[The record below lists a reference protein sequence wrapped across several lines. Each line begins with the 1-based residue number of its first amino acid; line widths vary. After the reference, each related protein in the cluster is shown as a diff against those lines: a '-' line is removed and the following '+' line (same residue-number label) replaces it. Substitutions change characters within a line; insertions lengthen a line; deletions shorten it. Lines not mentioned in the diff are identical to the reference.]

1 MPMPTIVGS
10 VIGCIIGLAIIGFV
24 RAVEAK
30 HDLNAQR
37 TAAIKAGVAEYR
49 ITDPATGAT
58 EFRFVP
64 CECKEAAQ

>member
-1 MPMPTIVGS
+1 MKEEIA
-10 VIGCIIGLAIIGFV
+10 GLAYGALCGTVLGGCLMGIFGV
-24 RAVEAK
+24 SPLKSDA
-30 HDLNAQR
+30 L
-37 TAAIKAGVAEYR
+37 KAGVAEYR